1 MNILSI
7 EFRKNWSWGLIFNE
21 MQNISEHNIKRVF
34 MGDKDKIPENGYD
47 VVLGQNVTL
56 LKRFKERLRA
66 ICRLGGN
73 YNFDKMDGI
82 EPLLDEMAKCHA
94 LIATNKKLYEIA
106 KSVNPNTYLIPNGI
120 NLNEWKQPT
129 VFYGRKFTVGFCAN
143 ISTDHYRLYKG
154 YDFVSK
160 ACANLGFELKTALY
174 NNKQIPHEEM
184 QRRFYHV
191 IDVLVHPTLG
201 EGCISEDQELFVDY
215 RLKKA
220 KDVKVGDS
228 VWGGTVKHIYDN
240 GTSDVWYKF
249 DTGRLPA
256 FETTAEHPIKI
267 AKWKW
272 RWSINGKK
280 TTKKECIGYEWKK
293 AEEVKEGDF
302 LVVPKLK
309 KTISNQE
316 IVLRVFQDANIKQHT
331 NTTFEL
337 DGDFA
342 FFLGRYVAD
351 GSIGD
356 DTQIHVSIGKKK
368 INDVL
373 RLQNILSRVIG
384 KPINFREKESIY
396 EIRFR
401 HAPLAE
407 WLKENIGHNVYEK
420 RAPKCILVSDK
431 NITMNFIEGYLYGD
445 GYKEKNLNTWSI
457 QNTSR
462 ELSHHLVLL
471 MSKLDILPA
480 FYIYKKKKLTAIIKG
495 RIVNQHPFTYFV
507 RFPLSANHNKWYF
520 QDTDN
525 FYVKVKDISKVQKQ
539 AKRINFET
547 TTSEYNVLYFNTHNC
562 SNTLMEACACGVP
575 IITTREAGFHGELMQ
590 DMVDVLFCER
600 TVASIQSKLL
610 LLRTDPALRMFL
622 GGNARKFAEQHH
634 DVKKIALQYE
644 QIFQECYDYNKNI
657 GEY

>member
-7 EFRKNWSWGLIFNE
+7 EFRKNWSWGLTFDA

-34 MGDKDKIPENGYD
+34 MDDKDKIPENGYD

-56 LKRFKERLRA
+56 LKRFKERLRTL
-66 ICRLGGN
+66 CRLGGN

-120 NLNEWKQPT
+120 DLNEWKQPT

-201 EGCISEDQELFVDY
+201 EGSSSC
-215 RLKKA
+215 
-220 KDVKVGDS
+220 
-228 VWGGTVKHIYDN
+228 
-240 GTSDVWYKF
+240 
-249 DTGRLPA
+249 
-256 FETTAEHPIKI
+256 
-267 AKWKW
+267 
-272 RWSINGKK
+272 
-280 TTKKECIGYEWKK
+280 
-293 AEEVKEGDF
+293 
-302 LVVPKLK
+302 
-309 KTISNQE
+309 
-316 IVLRVFQDANIKQHT
+316 
-331 NTTFEL
+331 
-337 DGDFA
+337 
-342 FFLGRYVAD
+342 
-351 GSIGD
+351 
-356 DTQIHVSIGKKK
+356 
-368 INDVL
+368 
-373 RLQNILSRVIG
+373 
-384 KPINFREKESIY
+384 
-396 EIRFR
+396 
-401 HAPLAE
+401 
-407 WLKENIGHNVYEK
+407 
-420 RAPKCILVSDK
+420 
-431 NITMNFIEGYLYGD
+431 
-445 GYKEKNLNTWSI
+445 
-457 QNTSR
+457 
-462 ELSHHLVLL
+462 
-471 MSKLDILPA
+471 
-480 FYIYKKKKLTAIIKG
+480 
-495 RIVNQHPFTYFV
+495 
-507 RFPLSANHNKWYF
+507 
-520 QDTDN
+520 
-525 FYVKVKDISKVQKQ
+525 
-539 AKRINFET
+539 
-547 TTSEYNVLYFNTHNC
+547 
-562 SNTLMEACACGVP
+562 LMEACACGVP

-610 LLRTDPALRMFL
+610 LLRTDSALRMFL

-657 GEY
+657 GE